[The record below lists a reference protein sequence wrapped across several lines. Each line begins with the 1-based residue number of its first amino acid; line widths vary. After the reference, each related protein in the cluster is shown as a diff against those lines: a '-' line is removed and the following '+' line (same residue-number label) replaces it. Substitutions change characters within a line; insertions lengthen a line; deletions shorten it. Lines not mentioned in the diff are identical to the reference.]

1 MKQQIQTGPSREGLR
16 LFAACIMLLDHTGV
30 AFFPHALW
38 LRCAGRLAF
47 PIFAFF
53 LAEGSGHT
61 ASRSR
66 YFLRLVLFALLSEL
80 PFDRMNGDTWTD
92 WSRQNVLWTL
102 ALGLCAMTCVGRA
115 PRETG
120 WQSLLWL
127 FGAAGCCLTAE
138 LLHTDYGAFG
148 VLLCLLF
155 YCTIGQRG
163 RFWLCGGIFLLLC
176 FGLEFVPLPGTF
188 LPLEAF
194 GVLAFPL
201 LSAYRGRRW
210 RRRPLGKHGFYWF
223 YPLHMLILGLLS

>member
-1 MKQQIQTGPSREGLR
+1 MAPVRRPVGFPHLCFLFGGGLR
-16 LFAACIMLLDHTGV
+16 PYRQPETVFATV
-30 AFFPHALW
+30 AP
-38 LRCAGRLAF
+38 LRSSVRAAF
-47 PIFAFF
+47 RPD
-53 LAEGSGHT
+53 EWGH
-61 ASRSR
+61 
-66 YFLRLVLFALLSEL
+66 V
-80 PFDRMNGDTWTD
+80 DD